1 MWIIAINVEEN
12 ITSQGALNELHRH
25 QTQRGKAKVKISL
38 YRRKI
43 YHRKDIEDIS
53 SRFDQVRPVVSH
65 IEVCLPK
72 ISATPNNISEALG
85 GLQRQFW
92 KEALLV

>member
-65 IEVCLPK
+65 IEVCLQEKPLNPK
-72 ISATPNNISEALG
+72 NIGESLNV
-85 GLQRQFW
+85 
-92 KEALLV
+92 LVENSGKKLYL